1 VRFQVLTAAGMKMTA
16 FWDIAPC
23 HHSFLII
30 EVVSTSKTSVDFYET
45 IRHFFPRV
53 VIIRAMMEAL
63 QKRQSTS
70 ARLHG
75 AIAQKAITFRKN
87 CCFTKYTKLIT
98 TFE

>member
-23 HHSFLII
+23 HHSFLMI

-63 QKRQSTS
+63 RTS
-70 ARLHG
+70 ETPVYFSETTRRYIPEGYLPSG
-75 AIAQKAITFRKN
+75 KN
-87 CCFTKYTKLIT
+87 AVLPNTQN
-98 TFE
+98 